1 MERKLCEWWRKDHR
15 PRSLSEEGPHSVGG
29 SHSNGL
35 ANAPWRQ
42 WACGQK
48 NLKRTLEKAGQEDA
62 KSGKRP
68 ARESTLDELEAA
80 ALEGT
85 CYDVK
90 EEPEEE
96 PPSLFK

>member
-1 MERKLCEWWRKDHR
+1 MDDKLWKWWDKDHR
-15 PRSLSEEGPHSVGG
+15 PQSLTEGGPQSVGG

-42 WACGQK
+42 LACGQK
-48 NLKRTLEKAGQEDA
+48 NFKRTLEKAGQEDA
-62 KSGKRP
+62 KSGKRL
-68 ARESTLDELEAA
+68 ARASTLDELEFY

-85 CYDVK
+85 CYVK